1 MYNALTS
8 ANILTIVNEGLE
20 PGRGTVAAK
29 DAFHKLFHLC
39 DYPSGGWQFLE
50 NSDFFN
56 APASTMYHGNWP
68 GGLAEHS
75 LLVLLQTVKLC
86 TSMGVTL
93 PGRRGEVVDG
103 VEQPLDEERLAY
115 LREMVLAAL
124 LHDVSKA
131 DYYEQSTRNVKDESG
146 QWRQVPFFKRR
157 EGVPSLPHG
166 VESLSRIERW
176 RPLGAAWRSAVVH
189 HMGAFCQGNLET
201 FSVSCRAYP
210 EVLLLH
216 TADMWA
222 AQVKGV

>member
-1 MYNALTS
+1 MHNALTS
-8 ANILTIVNEGLE
+8 ANIFTIVNEGLA
-20 PGRGTVAAK
+20 PDRSPTAVY
-29 DAFHKLFHLC
+29 DAFYKLLCLC
-39 DYPSGGWQFLE
+39 DYPSGGWRFLE
-50 NSDFFN
+50 NSDFFK

-75 LLVLLQTVKLC
+75 LMVLSQTVKLC
-86 TSMGVTL
+86 TPMGVTL
-93 PGRRGEVVDG
+93 PGSRGEVVGG
-103 VEQPLDEERLAY
+103 VEQPQDGERLAY

-131 DYYEQSTRNVKDESG
+131 GYYEQSTRNVKDESG

-166 VESLSRIERW
+166 MESLARIERF
-176 RPLGAAWRSAVVH
+176 RPLGDAWRSAVVH
-189 HMGAFCQGNLET
+189 HMGAFDKGNLET
-201 FSVSCRAYP
+201 FSAACRTYP

-216 TADMWA
+216 TSDMWA